1 MLVTCMSCDPQVEA
15 SKYSKGVAWL
25 EEVLYKVQI
34 VKERIS
40 IAANK
45 VLNSAADLKR
55 KGQHIARAMSHR
67 MTLQPHSSH
76 NLGNMVAQGR
86 FVQGIM
92 DRLSSED
99 KCGEVSGG
107 GVCVLRA
114 CVVGGGVCVCACL
127 CETFCCSV
135 PAPSPSPSPSPWSR
149 FR

>member
-40 IAANK
+40 VAANK

-92 DRLSSED
+92 DGLSSED
-99 KCGEVSGG
+99 KCGEVSWRGSVRAACMCG
-107 GVCVLRA
+107 WWWCVCVCVL
-114 CVVGGGVCVCACL
+114 V
-127 CETFCCSV
+127 
-135 PAPSPSPSPSPWSR
+135 
-149 FR
+149 